1 MLNDWLPLIILI
13 VAFSTGILMLVINE
27 KSEQLRTSVNL
38 SSAAINIVLIGIML
52 LGVSQGEVFETRLP
66 LLPDI
71 NLVLKADALSLAF
84 VTLSGVLWFFTTIYA
99 VGYFKNGKHRSR
111 FFGFFSLCVFST
123 LGVAL
128 AGNLITFLIF
138 YELLTLATY
147 PLIVHKGNEA
157 SLKSGKIYLRY
168 TMIGGAILMVAVVWL
183 KSFAGALDFST
194 PDILIN
200 TPNIDSTTIT
210 IIFIMLMIG
219 LGVKAALFP
228 LHGWLPRAMAAPA
241 PVSSLLHAV
250 AVVKAGAFGI
260 IRVVYDVYGI
270 DLASSLGV
278 LQVLVVLACITIIY
292 GSVRAIYQ
300 DDIKKRLAYSTV
312 SQVSYITLGIAL
324 AGPIAAV
331 GAIMH
336 LVHQGLMKIT
346 MFFCAGLLAE
356 THHIYKVSE
365 LNGIAKKMPI
375 TMTAFTI
382 AVLGMIGIPPIAGFV
397 SKWYLGVGAIETG
410 NTWVIA
416 VLAGSSVLNAIYFL
430 PLVYRA
436 WFVAPVPESEV
447 SHHLASAVEL
457 HREADIEP
465 HTEPLAEVHTSVHS
479 TLEKT
484 PKLEAHWM
492 MLLPP
497 VVTITLATLAGLFAN
512 SQFSA
517 LSWSKLIASSKSIG
531 FSQLNTLLEP
541 SFIGMQMSSLLLW
554 CIMLPLILAAL
565 IMLLPRL
572 TRLTYLMPFCAIPA
586 IYLGLEPAVL
596 FQNIPFLFFGSEL
609 ILDQLS
615 QGFLLLAGLLWLL
628 GSTYA
633 LFYPHIG
640 ANKHHFMALFCV
652 AMGSSF
658 GLVLSADM
666 YGFLTFFTFMSLSSY
681 VLIIRSKTEAAIS
694 AANIYIKWVI
704 IGEVAIFSAFCLLNY
719 MDLSQQIVEA
729 PLLQFM
735 ALMLIVGFG
744 IKIGLL
750 GFHSWLPLAH
760 PVAAVPASA
769 MLSGFMVKAGM
780 IGWLKFFPVEY
791 NQAATFYHLGLFTI
805 LLGVIGAFY
814 AAIKGIVQKD
824 PKAVLAYS
832 TVSQMG
838 LLSACF
844 GVILM
849 FPALKNPMTVAII
862 FYAIHHGLAKSA
874 LFLSVGVA
882 PLLNKQSNSALYLRL
897 MTYFIMILPALSLVG
912 AAFTSG
918 FFAKNEVK
926 MLLNNLPYLKYAI
939 ITSAVFTGLL
949 MCRFIHMLSY
959 KAQQASTHPYT
970 AKYPLLA
977 ICIANTLLVLLAPW
991 YLLNEQQTLTNL
1003 LSQVSIT
1010 SAISSMIPVALAL
1023 VIYKVIVAFKLD
1035 GRAFFANELL
1045 KNISANKLLF
1055 SYVERMKNTVQQR
1068 VVNAEVFTQMKSY
1081 LDKTLSPQEA
1091 MPLNMQSTYVSLVL
1105 IAVCILLLAAFN
1117 A

>member
-13 VAFSTGILMLVINE
+13 VAFSTGILMMVIGEKNE
-27 KSEQLRTSVNL
+27 KLRTSVNL
-38 SSAAINIVLIGIML
+38 TSAAINIILIGIML
-52 LGVSQGEVFETRLP
+52 LGVSQGAVFETRLP

-99 VGYFKNGKHRSR
+99 VGYFKKGKHKSR

-147 PLIVHKGNEA
+147 PLIVHKGNDD
-157 SLKSGKIYLRY
+157 SLKSGKTYLRY

-183 KSFAGALDFST
+183 KSIAGALDFST
-194 PDILIN
+194 PDILLN
-200 TPNIDSTTIT
+200 TPNIDPTTIT
-210 IIFIMLMIG
+210 IIFVMLMIG

-260 IRVVYDVYGI
+260 IRVVYDVYGV

-278 LQVLVVLACITIIY
+278 LQVLLVFACITIIY

-356 THHIYKVSE
+356 THHIYKVSQ

-382 AVLGMIGIPPIAGFV
+382 AILGMIGIPPIAGFV

-416 VLAGSSVLNAIYFL
+416 VLAGSSLLNAIYFL

-436 WFVAPVPESEV
+436 WFLAPSLESQDTG
-447 SHHLASAVEL
+447 HASLPTQLSTPVYATQHAEL
-457 HREADIEP
+457 PAEQ
-465 HTEPLAEVHTSVHS
+465 HTEHQNHIENKPT
-479 TLEKT
+479 
-484 PKLEAHWM
+484 LEAHWM

-497 VVTITLATLAGLFAN
+497 VVTITFAILAGLFAN
-512 SQFSA
+512 SQYSA
-517 LSWSKLIASSKSIG
+517 LSWSKLIASSDSIG
-531 FSQLNTLLEP
+531 FSQTTTLLQSSILP
-541 SFIGMQMSSLLLW
+541 QQMSSLLIWSIL
-554 CIMLPLILAAL
+554 LPLILAAL
-565 IMLLPRL
+565 IIIRPKAIQ
-572 TRLTYLMPFCAIPA
+572 LTYLMPLCAIPA
-586 IYLGLEPAVL
+586 IYLG
-596 FQNIPFLFFGSEL
+596 FQPEYYFQSIPFLFFGSEL
-609 ILDQLS
+609 SLDELS

-628 GSTYA
+628 SSTYA
-633 LFYPHIG
+633 LFYPHLG
-640 ANKHHFMALFCV
+640 NNKPTFMALFCV
-652 AMGSSF
+652 AMASSF
-658 GLVLSADM
+658 GLVLSTDM
-666 YGFLTFFTFMSLSSY
+666 FGFLTFFTLMSLSSY
-681 VLIIRSKTEAAIS
+681 VLIIRDKTAPAIL
-694 AANIYIKWVI
+694 AANVYIKWVI
-704 IGEVAIFSAFCLLNY
+704 VGEVAIFSAFCILNY
-719 MDLSQQIVEA
+719 MDISQQIVS
-729 PLLQFM
+729 PTLLQFM
-735 ALMLIVGFG
+735 GLMLVVGFG
-744 IKIGLL
+744 IKIGLF
-750 GFHSWLPLAH
+750 GFHAWLPLAH

-769 MLSGFMVKAGM
+769 LLSGFMVKAGM
-780 IGWLKFFPVEY
+780 IGWLKFFPFQS
-791 NQAATFYHLGLFTI
+791 NDLATFYHLGLLTI
-805 LLGVIGAFY
+805 VIGAIGAFY
-814 AAIKGIVQKD
+814 AAIKGVMQKD

-838 LLSACF
+838 ILSACF
-844 GVILM
+844 GVILA
-849 FPALKNPMTVAII
+849 FPALKDAMTSAII

-874 LFLSVGVA
+874 LFLSVGTT
-882 PLLNKQSNSALYLRL
+882 PLLNKQSNTPVFLRG
-897 MTYFIMILPALSLVG
+897 MTYSTMVLPALSLVG

-926 MLLNNLPYLKYAI
+926 ILLIDLPYLKYAI
-939 ITSAVFTGLL
+939 IISALFTGLL
-949 MCRFIHMLSY
+949 MCRFIHMAYDKGQKNSAHG
-959 KAQQASTHPYT
+959 KKSE
-970 AKYPLLA
+970 YPLLA
-977 ICIANTLLVLLAPW
+977 ICLVNTLLVLLAPW
-991 YLLNEQQTLTNL
+991 SLLNEKYTLTSL
-1003 LSQVSIT
+1003 LSLVSLN
-1010 SAISSMIPVALAL
+1010 SFISSLVPIVVAIIVYKLL
-1023 VIYKVIVAFKLD
+1023 VTFILD
-1035 GRAFFANELL
+1035 GRVTFSIDGLKLVAIKKLFLSGEKLTPKIVQDKAVNLGLLAQL
-1045 KNISANKLLF
+1045 KNFI
-1055 SYVERMKNTVQQR
+1055 
-1068 VVNAEVFTQMKSY
+1068 
-1081 LDKTLSPQEA
+1081 DKKLSPQEV
-1091 MPLNMQSTYVSLVL
+1091 MPLNMQSTYVSVVL
-1105 IAVCILLLAAFN
+1105 ISVCILLLVAFGV
-1117 A
+1117 